1 MMYMYMM
8 SINNTYLTGTKS
20 PTDNSKNKNGY
31 QLAKYVT
38 GTTYSTYS
46 TLYSVL
52 SKGVD

>member
-1 MMYMYMM
+1 MYMM

-20 PTDNSKNKNGY
+20 PTDNSKNKTSY

-38 GTTYSTYS
+38 GTTYST
-46 TLYSVL
+46 LYSVL